1 MQFKDFEIRPVK
13 SLDGVIDPNR
23 FELVKWY
30 DHEPTPVTN
39 MRTGEKRISTRSC
52 FVVAWLEWN
61 DKEPCFELVK
71 WYDHKPYIHGEST
84 STRSCFVVAWL
95 ERNDKEL
102 CFELKSVGL
111 RLVENWVDGLDQ
123 FIIKWCEMAEVCME
137 DNE

>member
-1 MQFKDFEIRPVK
+1 MKFKDFEIRPVK
-13 SLDGVIDPNR
+13 SLDGVIDPKR

-30 DHEPTPVTN
+30 DHE
-39 MRTGEKRISTRSC
+39 
-52 FVVAWLEWN
+52 
-61 DKEPCFELVK
+61 
-71 WYDHKPYIHGEST
+71 PYIHGEST

-95 ERNDKEL
+95 EWNDKEP

-137 DNE
+137 EDK

>member
-1 MQFKDFEIRPVK
+1 MKFKDFEIRPVK
-13 SLDGVIDPNR
+13 SIDGVTDPNR

-30 DHEPTPVTN
+30 NHEPTPVTN
-39 MRTGEKRISTRSC
+39 MRTGEKSI
-52 FVVAWLEWN
+52 
-61 DKEPCFELVK
+61 
-71 WYDHKPYIHGEST
+71 

-95 ERNDKEL
+95 ERNDKEP

-137 DNE
+137 EDE